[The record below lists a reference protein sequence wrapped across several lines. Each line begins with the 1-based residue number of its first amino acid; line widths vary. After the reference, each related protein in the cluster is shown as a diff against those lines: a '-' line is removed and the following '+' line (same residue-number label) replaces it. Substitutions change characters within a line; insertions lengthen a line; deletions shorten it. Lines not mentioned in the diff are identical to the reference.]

1 MTCVVD
7 FDGAVPCRAPA
18 DDGDVI
24 SGEDLFADGA
34 IDMGDDEVE
43 GDAHGE
49 EVAKERVNLGHEQ
62 GGGDAFSGD
71 VTEEEVELAVVLDE
85 VAVVA
90 ADGSERSV
98 VVVGVPA
105 AGAQLGW
112 RQKFGLELSGEVQV
126 SLQCVALGFIQ
137 VVEAVADEWI
147 CEQAVL
153 LDGVVAL
160 FAEAVGSNRH
170 SVEGG
175 VDFAE

>member
-7 FDGAVPCRAPA
+7 LYFAVWCCATA
-18 DDGDVI
+18 DDRDVV
-24 SGEDLFADGA
+24 SGEDLFAYRS
-34 IDMGDDEVE
+34 IYVRDDEAE
-43 GDAHGE
+43 WDAHGE

-71 VTEEEVELAVVLDE
+71 VAEEEVELAVVLDE

-137 VVEAVADEWI
+137 VVEAVAD
-147 CEQAVL
+147 
-153 LDGVVAL
+153 
-160 FAEAVGSNRH
+160 
-170 SVEGG
+170 
-175 VDFAE
+175 